1 MSDILRS
8 VGDDPFR
15 EGLSETPKRVAAMY
29 IELFSG
35 IGVDPAVEI
44 DAIFDES
51 HEDPVILRDLRF
63 YSFCEHHLLPF
74 FGQANLVYIP
84 SGKIAGISKLAR
96 CLDVASRRPQV
107 QERLTRQWADAVFSV
122 LAPSAVGVLIK
133 AEHLCMS
140 MRGIQKPSTQII
152 TTAIRGDPAA
162 IGMDSR
168 GFLEL
173 LRG

>member
-1 MSDILRS
+1 M
-8 VGDDPFR
+8 GDDPRR
-15 EGLSETPKRVAAMY
+15 EGLAETPKRVAAMY
-29 IELFSG
+29 LELFSG
-35 IGVDPAVEI
+35 VGVDPVSAI
-44 DAIFDES
+44 DTIFDES
-51 HEDPVILRDLRF
+51 HEDPVILRDLSF

-74 FGQANLVYIP
+74 YGRANLVYIP

-107 QERLTRQWADAVFSV
+107 QERLTSQWADAVVSA
-122 LAPSAVGVLIK
+122 LAPVAVGVLIK

-152 TTAIRGDPAA
+152 TTAIRGDPAV

-168 GFLEL
+168 GLLEL